1 MRGWLLF
8 HNPLDGDAPEA
19 WEIHRFLEAGR
30 KRGLDLTVVH
40 PRSFELIVTTEREWR
55 AEYDGKTLGR
65 PDFIIP
71 RTGAETSYFTLAVLR
86 HFEQLNVA
94 MVNGPEAVEACADK
108 LQTLQRLSASG
119 LPIPK
124 TILAKFPVD
133 VDLIEREL
141 GFPVV
146 VKTLRS
152 TRGAGVL
159 LCKDRGQFDDLASL
173 LGDANPG
180 SDFIFQQYVAASHG
194 RDVRLLVVDGKV
206 AASMERRATNGG
218 FKSNISLG
226 GVGECMEA
234 PAAMKELA
242 VNAARSLGLDVAGID
257 VLFDEGGGYRIC
269 EANSSPGFI
278 GLEKACGISVPDMV
292 FDSVERRL
300 RPPAAPKPKKVPL
313 WKKIL
318 GARQSPKPQAVIVD
332 TTAPIHAPSTKEDRP
347 SPPVRVKRKPE
358 PERVN

>member
-8 HNPLDGDAPEA
+8 HNALDDNAPEA

-30 KRGLDLTVVH
+30 KRGLDLSVVH
-40 PRSFELIVTTEREWR
+40 PRLFELIVGNEKDWR
-55 AEYDGKTLGR
+55 AEYDGERLPR

-71 RTGAETSYFTLAVLR
+71 RTGSETSYFTLAVLR
-86 HFEQLNVA
+86 HFQRQDVA

-108 LQTLQRLSASG
+108 LQTLQRLSAAG

-159 LCKDRGQFDDLASL
+159 LCRDRNQFDDLASL

-194 RDVRLLVVDGKV
+194 RDVRLLVIDGAV

-226 GVGECMEA
+226 GVGECITA
-234 PAAMKELA
+234 PAAMASLA
-242 VNAARSLGLDVAGID
+242 VQAAKALNLDVAGID
-257 VLFDEGGGYRIC
+257 VLFDADGGYRIC
-269 EANSSPGFI
+269 EANSSPGFA
-278 GLEKACGISVPDMV
+278 GLESACGISVADLV
-292 FDSVERRL
+292 LDSIERRL
-300 RPPAAPKPKKVPL
+300 APLPAARPL
-313 WKKIL
+313 WKRL
-318 GARQSPKPQAVIVD
+318 LRGSRRRA
-332 TTAPIHAPSTKEDRP
+332 
-347 SPPVRVKRKPE
+347 PE
-358 PERVN
+358 PAAAVLAAERS

>member
-71 RTGAETSYFTLAVLR
+71 RTGAETNYFTLAVLR
-86 HFEQLNVA
+86 HFEQLSVA
-94 MVNGPEAVEACADK
+94 MVNGPVAVEACADK

-133 VDLIEREL
+133 VDLIECEL

-159 LCKDRGQFDDLASL
+159 LCQDRSQFDDLASL

-180 SDFIFQQYVAASHG
+180 SDFIFQQYVATSHG

-226 GVGECMEA
+226 GVGECMDA
-234 PAAMKELA
+234 PPAMKELA

-257 VLFDEGGGYRIC
+257 MLFDEGGGYRIC
-269 EANSSPGFI
+269 EANSSPGFV

-300 RPPAAPKPKKVPL
+300 RPPAPPNQKKTPF

-318 GARQSPKPQAVIVD
+318 GGRRTTKPPAPRVD
-332 TTAPIHAPSTKEDRP
+332 TLMPAQVRSTMREP
-347 SPPVRVKRKPE
+347 ANPPVRVKRQPVPE
-358 PERVN
+358 QVS